1 MMDTDRLPTAVK
13 ELLANK
19 KFKFAN
25 PVFESYNAPHG
36 FLERDIAC
44 HALFY
49 YAMLARKAYEET
61 VVGVDI
67 QYEDA
72 LSNKTDFRML
82 YESIAFLYGVHP
94 AQMQRYWPAVD
105 MQLVALQLPQLPKED
120 RYRHDKVPEFKT
132 Q

>member
-1 MMDTDRLPTAVK
+1 MMDPDKLSTVTR
-13 ELLANK
+13 ELLRNK
-19 KFKFAN
+19 AFRFN
-25 PVFESYNAPHG
+25 YPVFESYNVPNG

-49 YAMLARKAYEET
+49 YAMLARKAYEEN
-61 VVGVDI
+61 VAGIDM
-67 QYEDA
+67 QYEGT
-72 LSNKTDFRML
+72 LSNRTDFRGL
-82 YESIAFLYGVHP
+82 FESIAFLYNVHP

-105 MQLVALQLPQLPKED
+105 MQCVALQLPQLPKED